1 MWYNVDFNRF
11 AMQLLPPILR
21 SKTLVALLNILV
33 HPLLVLYNKF
43 MMYRAAVAGR
53 LNITAHVQFIEKA
66 LNDTFFLT
74 KRQIYIAT
82 IENEEI
88 DFLHFVKE
96 SLSGVVFYRKGEEP
110 HIMLNRGE
118 MIYKPTFTV
127 YVPKFLCTS
136 LDSNEDRF
144 HGTYL
149 RTILNLLAYY
159 KPAGRTFRIELYDYE

>member
-21 SKTLVALLNILV
+21 SKILVALLKILV
-33 HPLLVLYNKF
+33 LPLLVLYNKF

-96 SLSGVVFYRKGEEP
+96 SLSGFVWYR
-110 HIMLNRGE
+110 
-118 MIYKPTFTV
+118 
-127 YVPKFLCTS
+127 
-136 LDSNEDRF
+136 
-144 HGTYL
+144 
-149 RTILNLLAYY
+149 
-159 KPAGRTFRIELYDYE
+159 